1 MLVIGYKTGADFNS
15 AAKVII
21 KHMSHSLQEASK
33 LCDRI
38 KKGEAVSLPN
48 DFVLRDDLKE
58 LQFLIS

>member
-21 KHMSHSLQEASK
+21 KHMSISLQEASK

-38 KKGEAVSLPN
+38 KKGESVSLPN